1 MELPTAW
8 ESTELGNF
16 DGTVWFRRV
25 FRLPP
30 SWAKADLTVKLGP
43 IDDMDIVWVNGKKI
57 GATKEYGYWNKPR
70 VYNVPASITNVGPN
84 VITVYVVD
92 TGGGGGL
99 WGKPEQM
106 IVKPAGAKDKSAAT
120 LKGKWGY
127 KTGIDA
133 KDIPPQ
139 PKSSTGFNAHTPT
152 SLYNGMIAPLIPYAI
167 KGAIWYQGESNADRA
182 YQYRTLF
189 PIMIKNWREDW
200 ARGDFPFYFVQIAP
214 FLNQIPE
221 IREAQLLTYRK
232 VSNTGIVVTT
242 DIGNTHDIHPKN
254 KQDVGK
260 RLALWAL
267 AKTYGNKD
275 IVYSGPL
282 YKSMKVEGQ
291 KIQLFFDYADGG
303 LVAKGGAL
311 THFIIAGEDK
321 NFVEAKAVIDGNTI
335 VVQSDKVKNPVA
347 VRFGWE
353 NTAEPNLFNKAQ
365 LPASPFRTDDQPGET
380 INPG

>member
-1 MELPTAW
+1 
-8 ESTELGNF
+8 
-16 DGTVWFRRV
+16 
-25 FRLPP
+25 
-30 SWAKADLTVKLGP
+30 
-43 IDDMDIVWVNGKKI
+43 MDIVWVNGKKI
-57 GATKEYGYWNKPR
+57 GATKKYGNWNKPR
-70 VYNVPASITNVGPN
+70 VYNIPASVTNVGPN

-92 TGGGGGL
+92 TGGGGGM

-106 IVKPAGAKDKSAAT
+106 IVKPAGAEDKTAAT

-127 KTGIDA
+127 KIGLDA

-139 PKSSTGFNAHTPT
+139 PKSSSGFNAHTPT

-167 KGAIWYQGESNADRA
+167 QGAVWYQGESNASRA

-189 PIMIKNWREDW
+189 PIMIKNWRNDW

-214 FLNQIPE
+214 YLNQNPE

-242 DIGNTHDIHPKN
+242 DIGNIHDIHPKN

-282 YKSMKVEGQ
+282 YKSMKVEGE
-291 KIQLFFDYADGG
+291 KIRLFFAYADGG
-303 LVAKGGAL
+303 LIAKDGAL

-321 NFVEAKAVIDGNTI
+321 KFVEAKAVIDGDTI

-365 LPASPFRTDDQPGET
+365 LPASPFRTDNRTGET
-380 INPG
+380 INPA